1 MPDSETSDSRRVTDP
16 GQLQQIVEKIFARV
30 PVSLAE
36 KRGEVP
42 VGVAGYRDGFL
53 EVKHTEPPA
62 PVRVLTVVQSGHRML
77 LECAV
82 VVRGDRMERLKPVR
96 LHLHR
101 QIRKAPRVEVP
112 EGPKTLW
119 ITNCV
124 PVPMVLESL
133 SASNSKRDAVLNTFG
148 AELSKRYPQSSIQ
161 LRKSN
166 RTDSRMR
173 VMMEYKRPV
182 FYTSDQAHLSR
193 LREHFAPPEE
203 VENARRGEATA
214 KTHPSEICEPLW
226 YRNLIF
232 YGYVQ
237 VMSSDDLQDSDYD
250 AVKSI
255 ARGLH
260 SGMLS
265 AALPNVNV
273 SCPVVDIH
281 ETGVGF
287 IHPHVP
293 LVMRSFMP
301 GSEVIFDLNFP
312 SGPSFPCLGS
322 IRNIRSRET
331 NHRMGVEMYPIEP
344 ANLEIL
350 HRYLAEVKSDPP
362 PPSDDPE

>member
-1 MPDSETSDSRRVTDP
+1 MPDPETSDSRRVSDP
-16 GQLQQIVEKIFARV
+16 TQLRQIVEKIFARV
-30 PVSLAE
+30 PVTLAE

-42 VGVAGYRDGFL
+42 VRVTAYENGFL
-53 EVKHTEPPA
+53 DVEHSEPPA

-77 LECAV
+77 LECTV
-82 VVRGDRMERLKPVR
+82 VVRGFNTERLKPAR

-101 QIRKAPRVEVP
+101 QIRKAARIEVP
-112 EGPKTLW
+112 EGAKTLW
-119 ITNCV
+119 ITNCL
-124 PVPMVLESL
+124 PIPMVLESL
-133 SASNSKRDAVLNTFG
+133 SSTNAKRDAVLATFG

-173 VMMEYKRPV
+173 MMMQYKKPV
-182 FYTSDQAHLSR
+182 FYTTDQQHLAR
-193 LREHFAPPEE
+193 IRPDFVPPEE
-203 VENARRGEATA
+203 YENARRGEGTP
-214 KTHPSEICEPLW
+214 KTLTSEICEPLW
-226 YRNLIF
+226 YRSLIF

-237 VMSSDDLQDSDYD
+237 VLSSTDLRDADYD

-260 SGMLS
+260 AGMLS
-265 AALPNVNV
+265 AAMPNVNIR
-273 SCPVVDIH
+273 CPVVDIH

-312 SGPSFPCLGS
+312 AGPSFPCLGS

-331 NHRMGVEMYPIEP
+331 NHRMGVEMHPLEP
-344 ANLEIL
+344 PHLEIL
-350 HRYLAEVKSDPP
+350 QNYLAEVKHQPAP
-362 PPSDDPE
+362 RADDAG